1 MTSLTFTK
9 ETFINNINQYVY
21 KHNLYIIS
29 FIEDNIKCFKL
40 IKHLDSIK
48 AFEQSRVEFQLTCEL
63 LTFDS
68 FYYFLLNNLN
78 IFDFYKPEQSLF
90 KLLLHLTS
98 FNTII
103 NFYNSPGREGEV
115 ENLSL
120 DEDDNNSLF
129 IIDII

>member
-1 MTSLTFTK
+1 MTSLIFTK

-40 IKHLDSIK
+40 VKHLDSMK
-48 AFEQSRVEFQLTCEL
+48 AFEQSKVEYQLTCEL

-68 FYYFLLNNLN
+68 FYYFILNNLD

-90 KLLLHLTS
+90 KLLLYLTS

-103 NFYNSPGREGEV
+103 NFYPSIEQ

-120 DEDDNNSLF
+120 DENDNNSLF
-129 IIDII
+129 MIDIL